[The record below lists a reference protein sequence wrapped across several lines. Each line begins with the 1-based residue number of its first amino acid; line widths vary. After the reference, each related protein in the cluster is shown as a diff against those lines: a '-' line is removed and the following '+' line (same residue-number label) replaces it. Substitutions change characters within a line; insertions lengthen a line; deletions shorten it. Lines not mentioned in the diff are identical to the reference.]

1 MQLSIIIVSY
11 NTKEVTLAC
20 LESILRCLNSVE
32 GLKEKVEI
40 IVIDNA
46 STDDSVHSIKK
57 YLANEEVTHSVLG
70 NIVNLGFAGANNQ
83 GILQAKGQF
92 VWLLNSDT
100 IVGKHAIPN
109 LLAQMEKAGN
119 AIIAASLWNMDKSYQ
134 PQGGDLPGFWSLLSF
149 ALLLDDIPLLGKL
162 LPSLQH
168 TGHRASPLNRSL
180 TQKGWVAGTALCFPA
195 ELATEVGVLDEA
207 IFMYAED
214 IDFCWRAKKA
224 GAPSFIAKDAK
235 VIHLGSAS
243 SSSAKARVGEFNSLA
258 YVVRKHQNSQMAK
271 MSILLLVIAAT
282 TRKWLYTLLGKK
294 ELSETYAEILQLDSL
309 R

>member
-1 MQLSIIIVSY
+1 M
-11 NTKEVTLAC
+11 AC
-20 LESILRCLNSVE
+20 LQSIMRSLTANAELQDQ
-32 GLKEKVEI
+32 VEI
-40 IVIDNA
+40 IVVDNA
-46 STDDSVHSIKK
+46 STDDSVHAIKD
-57 YLANEEVTHSVLG
+57 YLKDEPVKHSVLG

-83 GILQAKGQF
+83 GILQAKGKY

-100 IVGKHAIPN
+100 LVGKHTMPN
-109 LLAQMEKAGN
+109 LLEHMEKAGS
-119 AIIAASLWNMDKSYQ
+119 AVIAASLWNMDQTYQ
-134 PQGGDLPGFWSLLSF
+134 PQGGDLPSFVSLFSF

-168 TGHRASPLNRSL
+168 TGRRASVLTRSL

-195 ELATEVGVLDEA
+195 SVATEIGVLDEA

-224 GAPSFIAKDAK
+224 GVPSFIAKDAK

-243 SSSAKARVGEFNSLA
+243 SSSARARVGEFNSLA
-258 YVVRKHQNSQMAK
+258 YVVRKHQGKNAANL
-271 MSILLLVIAAT
+271 SITLLRLGAGI
-282 TRKWLYTLLGKK
+282 RKVLYTLLGRK
-294 ELSETYAEILQLDSL
+294 ELADTYAEILQLDSL